1 MLWVDL
7 LKMTNDEYHI
17 PVLLRAA
24 VDGLVQNS
32 NGIYVDVTYGGGGHS
47 KEILSRLK
55 NGKLIGF
62 DQDLDAEQNSI
73 EDDRFVFVA
82 QNFGFLKNNLRMLRQ
97 TPVDGVL
104 ADLGVSSYQ
113 FNTPERGFS
122 YRFDGKLDMRMNAN
136 STIDAEK
143 IINQYE
149 EEDLVRIFKDYGE
162 LRESKRLARRI
173 IDRRQIR
180 RIQTINDLLEIV
192 SGLVQRN
199 KTNQFLSKI
208 FQAIRIEVNEE
219 IEVLKK
225 LLEQGMEVIKPGGR
239 FVIITYHSLEDRL
252 VKNFFRSGNFKGVL
266 EKDFYGNVLKP
277 FNEINRKPIIPDE
290 NELKSN
296 NRARS
301 AKLRIAERL
310 E

>member
-1 MLWVDL
+1 
-7 LKMTNDEYHI
+7 MTNDEYHI

-32 NGIYVDVTYGGGGHS
+32 NGIYVDVTFGGGGHS

-136 STIDAEK
+136 STIDAEE

-173 IDRRQIR
+173 IDRRQTR

-219 IEVLKK
+219 IDVLKK

>member
-1 MLWVDL
+1 
-7 LKMTNDEYHI
+7 MTNDEYHI

-32 NGIYVDVTYGGGGHS
+32 NGIYVDVTFGGGGHS

-82 QNFGFLKNNLRMLRQ
+82 QNFEFLKNNLRMLRQ

-113 FNTPERGFS
+113 FNTPDRGFS

-173 IDRRQIR
+173 IDRRQIG

>member
-32 NGIYVDVTYGGGGHS
+32 NGIYVDVTFGGGGHS

-136 STIDAEK
+136 STIDAEE

-173 IDRRQIR
+173 IDRRQTR

-219 IEVLKK
+219 IDVLKK

>member
-1 MLWVDL
+1 
-7 LKMTNDEYHI
+7 MTNDEYHI

>member
-24 VDGLVQNS
+24 VDGLVQNL
-32 NGIYVDVTYGGGGHS
+32 NGIYVDVTFGGGGHS

-199 KTNQFLSKI
+199 KTLAQKKKKI
-208 FQAIRIEVNEE
+208 SASIQKSFR
-219 IEVLKK
+219 
-225 LLEQGMEVIKPGGR
+225 
-239 FVIITYHSLEDRL
+239 
-252 VKNFFRSGNFKGVL
+252 KN
-266 EKDFYGNVLKP
+266 
-277 FNEINRKPIIPDE
+277 
-290 NELKSN
+290 
-296 NRARS
+296 
-301 AKLRIAERL
+301 
-310 E
+310 

>member
-1 MLWVDL
+1 
-7 LKMTNDEYHI
+7 MTNDEYHI

-24 VDGLVQNS
+24 VDGLVQNL
-32 NGIYVDVTYGGGGHS
+32 NGIYVDVTFGGGGHS

-82 QNFGFLKNNLRMLRQ
+82 QNFEFLKNNLRMLRQ

-113 FNTPERGFS
+113 FNTPDRGFS

-173 IDRRQIR
+173 VDRRQKG
-180 RIQTINDLLEIV
+180 RIQTINDLLEIA

-208 FQAIRIEVNEE
+208 FQAIRIEVNKE

-252 VKNFFRSGNFKGVL
+252 VKNFFRSGNFKGIL

-277 FNEINRKPIIPDE
+277 FNEIIRKPIIPDE